1 MRRLREAIHKKRPEL
16 WKNNSC
22 ILHHDN
28 APAYSSLLVRDV
40 LAKTNT
46 TVMPQPPYSPDLAPS
61 DFFLF
66 PKLKKPM
73 KGHRFS
79 TIEEIKTASL
89 IELKAVPQNDYQKFF
104 DDWKKRWHKCIISN
118 GDYFEKDNINIDQ
131 QISIF

>member
-1 MRRLREAIHKKRPEL
+1 MSFQFSPATYNL
-16 WKNNSC
+16 KNNSW

-28 APAYSSLLVRDV
+28 APAHSSLLVRDF

-46 TVMPQPPYSPDLAPS
+46 TVMPKPPYSPDLAPS
-61 DFFLF
+61 DFFLI

-73 KGHRFS
+73 NGHRFS

-89 IELKAVPQNDYQKFF
+89 KELKAIPQNDYQKCF

-118 GDYFEKDNINIDQ
+118 GDYFEGDNINIDQ
-131 QISIF
+131 

>member
-1 MRRLREAIHKKRPEL
+1 MRRLREAIRKKRPEL
-16 WKNNSC
+16 RKNNSW

-28 APAYSSLLVRDV
+28 APAHSLLLVRDF

-61 DFFLF
+61 DLFLF
-66 PKLKKPM
+66 PELKKPM

-89 IELKAVPQNDYQKFF
+89 KELKAIHTSK
-104 DDWKKRWHKCIISN
+104 
-118 GDYFEKDNINIDQ
+118 
-131 QISIF
+131 